1 MNWSQILVEWYEKN
15 QRDLPWRNQHNPY
28 HTWLSEVIL
37 QQTRVE
43 QGLPYFEKFVS
54 KYPTLQEFANASEE
68 DILFL
73 WQGLG
78 YYSRAR
84 NMLKAAQYITNSL
97 GGHFNHT
104 PTILRSI
111 VGIGPY
117 TANAIASIAYEYPV
131 PVIDGNVYRVVAR
144 LYGIKEAVPSEK
156 ARTVF
161 TDALKDIIT
170 SVKPSSFNQGL
181 MELGA
186 LVCTPKNP
194 KCNLCPI
201 QTFCFAFNN
210 KSQHLFPIKK
220 IKKKATFAHYTYLHF
235 DFPDNRT
242 FLYRRTQGIWQGLHE
257 FPVLIT
263 ETEIGQK
270 EVIQHIDSQQVNDIM
285 SIENTFSCAHQL
297 SHVKIFG
304 KFWKIKCNF
313 RPTYQNLPIFELSMD
328 DIGNYSMHR
337 LMKKY
342 LDK

>member
-1 MNWSQILVEWYEKN
+1 MNWSQMLVKWYEKN

-43 QGLPYFEKFVS
+43 QGLPYFEKFVA
-54 KYPTLQEFANASEE
+54 KYPTLQDFANAAEE
-68 DILFL
+68 DILLL

-84 NMLKAAQYITNSL
+84 NMLKAAQFITNNL
-97 GGHFNHT
+97 DGHFNH
-104 PTILRSI
+104 PPHILQTV

-117 TANAIASIAYEYPV
+117 TANAIASIAFEYPV

-144 LYGIKEAVPSEK
+144 LFGINEPVPSEK
-156 ARTVF
+156 ARTIF
-161 TDALKDIIT
+161 TDVLLNIMK

-186 LVCTPKNP
+186 LVCTPQNP
-194 KCNLCPI
+194 KCNICPI
-201 QTFCFAFNN
+201 HAFCFAFNN
-210 KSQHLFPIKK
+210 KSQPLFPVKK
-220 IKKKATFAHYTYLHF
+220 IKKKATLTHYNYFHF
-235 DFPDNRT
+235 DFPDHKTYIYKRT
-242 FLYRRTQGIWQGLHE
+242 HGIWQGLHE
-257 FPVLIT
+257 FPLLIS
-263 ETEIGQK
+263 ETELNQK
-270 EVIQHIDSQQVNDIM
+270 EIFKHINSQQINDIV
-285 SIENTFSCAHQL
+285 SIDNTFSCVHQL
-297 SHVKIFG
+297 THLKIIG

-313 RPTYQNLPIFELSMD
+313 RPTYQNLPIFELSID